1 MKSVRQ
7 GDFYLIEKILKCKV
21 LISIPDE
28 ITGREDYMWADTYVP
43 MDVIC
48 YFSLNI
54 NDDGDMAKSQVVLTL
69 TNGNDLVCRGAIE
82 DVVYLYN
89 MYLNGQNIFKY
100 N

>member
-7 GDFYLIEKILKCKV
+7 GDFYLIGQILKCKV
-21 LISIPDE
+21 LVAIPDE
-28 ITGREDYMWADTYVP
+28 ITGREDYIWADTYVP

-54 NDDGDMAKSQVVLTL
+54 NEDGDMSKSQVVITL
-69 TNGNDLVCRGAIE
+69 TSGGDLVCRGAIE
-82 DVVYLYN
+82 DIVYLYN
-89 MYLNGQNIFKY
+89 SYLSSHNIFKY